1 MSEKKYTTIQ
11 QHEPLRVPA
20 NWGGQEKKLIVQLEE
35 ILDDIY
41 RRFGRL
47 RLEDLRPDLRKTII
61 ESTEGFSS
69 LEQTVE
75 GFRAVVEDANG
86 NASLALQTASSFS
99 ERITDAQGNASEALQ
114 TASSFSERITDAEG
128 NASEALQT
136 ANSFSERITD
146 AQGNASEALQT
157 VNGFENRVEDVEQNS
172 AEAVLRANEAY
183 LKVEAIEGQADYVQ
197 YATPT
202 GDIETGDTWTQVA
215 APPTTWAEARDKNW
229 SNTKMWGELYYNNVR
244 FFVWDGKQ
252 WVPLVDAE
260 EQRRVLTEVQVK
272 ADGAML
278 KVEELA
284 GTTPTV
290 VRSTSAAVDL
300 DGFHLY
306 TGGTFDVE
314 SDNFNIDKDGNV
326 KIKGYIEAMSGN
338 IGGWVV
344 AENNLHSG
352 SGTNHV
358 RLSTENGKPAIWAG
372 SENADTAPFKV
383 NKDGS
388 MKAESGS
395 IGGWN
400 IAPGNLSS
408 GSGTKHV
415 RLSTEDATYAIW
427 AGAEAGASAPF
438 RVTRD
443 GKVYLTKLYVTDE
456 DGNAQPNPVNLSG
469 NFWKMDKAYSS
480 NVVSA
485 KATNNSDGTTT
496 ITFST
501 RGGEEFNVNFKKA
514 DYSKLELRQSDPQG
528 RDVFVYDPSRH
539 TYNVQKTVQAYDN
552 NTYIGKYET
561 INETSGTEAYDDG
574 FSDVTVDGI
583 ARQAADSY
591 TGGTDHGTNVY
602 VRATAS
608 NGAIR
613 TETLRVSGEA
623 AYDAGYKAGYAAA
636 KAAITISGAIT
647 SIRNTAANY
656 FHATGTAT
664 VYLDGEAVKTASIYG
679 GQNINVGQ

>member
-75 GFRAVVEDANG
+75 GFKAVVEDANG
-86 NASLALQTASSFS
+86 NASL
-99 ERITDAQGNASEALQ
+99 
-114 TASSFSERITDAEG
+114 
-128 NASEALQT
+128 ALQT

-183 LKVEAIEGQADYVQ
+183 LKVEAVEGQADYVQ

-215 APPTTWAEARDKNW
+215 APPTTWAEARTKNW

-244 FFVWDGKQ
+244 YFVWDGKQ

-272 ADGAML
+272 ADGALL

-290 VRSTSAAVDL
+290 VRSTTAAMDL
-300 DGFHLY
+300 EGFHLY

-314 SDNFNIDKDGNV
+314 SGNFNVDKDGNV

-438 RVTRD
+438 RVTPD

-456 DGNAQPNPVNLSG
+456 DGNAQTNPVNLSG

-528 RDVFVYDPSRH
+528 RDVFVYDPTRH
-539 TYNVQKTVQAYDN
+539 TYNVQKTVQVYDN
-552 NTYIGKYET
+552 NTYIGIYET

-574 FSDVTVDGI
+574 FSSGYGNGYNKGFDDGKDAYQPTSIVRTGYGSDGKSVITKAANSKQDVLTNQTVDATGVYNNGWNECI
-583 ARQAADSY
+583 DNCIPQSSVY
-591 TGGTDHGTNVY
+591 TISEYQPGSGAPLYMKVGDNYTSVGTGWVRVT
-602 VRATAS
+602 RATGMHRIPS
-608 NGAIR
+608 
-613 TETLRVSGEA
+613 
-623 AYDAGYKAGYAAA
+623 K
-636 KAAITISGAIT
+636 K
-647 SIRNTAANY
+647 
-656 FHATGTAT
+656 
-664 VYLDGEAVKTASIYG
+664 
-679 GQNINVGQ
+679 